1 MMSRWLLGQTVAVVA
16 ALSVSE
22 TISTLP
28 VQGPPPPLLG
38 AFTLVKDYSGPA
50 FFEGFEFFTGP
61 DPTSGCVDF
70 VNKSTALASG
80 LAGVDSKT
88 NQVFMRVDHMGS
100 AVEPSRVGQSGSG
113 APPRSLRRS
122 VRVTSADAFDPKNLS
137 GSGPSRFGSVLTV
150 LDLAH
155 MPTGCGTWPAFW
167 MDSGEGH
174 WPQYGEIDIIEGVH
188 ETSQTQTT
196 LHTSTGCQQTEV
208 PTDAF
213 TGTWTKHAGQ
223 PATNC
228 YIHAYSP
235 EGNLGCPIAGPVNS
249 MGSPFNANGGGVYAM
264 LWTHHH
270 PTAPPAAGHDASN
283 GAGVAGHHTG
293 EKKMWFFD
301 RENIPADLKPHIS
314 PNQARGDAD
323 EVGAPNPSSWGK
335 PYALF
340 WSDEALCPAAHF
352 EQQRIIFDITLCGSW
367 GGSSFAAACPA
378 FAPINATAAES
389 LAACEAFVA
398 DNPVNYRTSLCRP

>member
-1 MMSRWLLGQTVAVVA
+1 MMTRLLGQTAAVVVLA
-16 ALSVSE
+16 VDTTQS
-22 TISTLP
+22 STLLVAP
-28 VQGPPPPLLG
+28 PPPPLG
-38 AFTLVKDYSGPA
+38 AFKLLKDYSGPA
-50 FFEGFEFFTGP
+50 FFEDFEFFTGP
-61 DPTSGCVDF
+61 DPTKGCVDF
-70 VNKSTALASG
+70 VNKSTAFESG

-88 NQVFMRVDHMGS
+88 NQVFMRVDHVGS
-100 AVEPSRVGQSGSG
+100 VAEPRRAEQSSSG

-122 VRVTSADAFDPKNLS
+122 VRVTSVDAYDPKNLTDS
-137 GSGPSRFGSVLTV
+137 GSTGFGAILTV

-155 MPTGCGTWPAFW
+155 MPTGCATWPAFW

-188 ETSQTQTT
+188 ESTQTQTT

-208 PTDAF
+208 PTDDF

-235 EGNLGCPIAGPVNS
+235 KGNLGCPIAGPANS

-270 PTAPPAAGHDASN
+270 PTAPPAAGPSS
-283 GAGVAGHHTG
+283 GHSG

-301 RENIPADLKPHIS
+301 RENIPSDLKPHLV
-314 PNQARGDAD
+314 PKQPRNTEQARGAGDDA
-323 EVGAPNPSSWGK
+323 GAPNPSSWGK

-352 EQQRIIFDITLCGSW
+352 EQQHIIFDITLCGGW
-367 GGSSFAAACPA
+367 GGNSFAAACPA
-378 FAPINATAAES
+378 FAPMNATDAES
-389 LAACEAFVA
+389 LAACETFVA
-398 DNPVNYRTSLCRP
+398 DNPVRCRRTTLRLS